1 MGKSNAV
8 RTQEVVETK
17 VESTE
22 QPNEAVESTT
32 EQTTNEVVET
42 KVEPTIEPEV
52 KAILEQSGSKS
63 SKIRALLAMGKKR
76 GEVAKLLGIRYQ
88 HVRNVELTPV
98 KRVG

>member
-8 RTQEVVETK
+8 RTQEVVKTEVET
-17 VESTE
+17 TE
-22 QPNEAVESTT
+22 QKSEAVETT

-42 KVEPTIEPEV
+42 KVEPKIEPEV
-52 KAILEQSGSKS
+52 QAILEQSGSKS
-63 SKIRALLAMGKKR
+63 AKIRALLALGKKR

-98 KRVG
+98 KKA